1 VTSLSG
7 GALLAQPNLLTLE
20 EALEIAE
27 ARSQE
32 LVADASAASAAR
44 SLASAAAEGPDP
56 VLIAGI
62 NNLPITGP
70 DQFSLTN
77 DSMTMRSV
85 GVAREL
91 TRHDKRDAR
100 EAFHASEA
108 DVADAS
114 RVVALSDLERGT
126 ATTWLERY
134 YRDRVGEVLVVQRDQ
149 ATLQVEAADLAYRSG
164 LGSQSDSFAAR
175 SGLAEID
182 DRIAAATRDREIAT
196 TRLARWIGAAAD
208 RPLAP
213 PPSMSSVP
221 LTAADLEGE
230 LAHHP
235 EIALMLRREAVARA
249 DAEVARTAK
258 RSDWT
263 IEVMYSQR
271 GSDFSDM
278 MSLNVS
284 KPLQF
289 RESRRQDRELA
300 ARLATAEQMRA
311 EREEETRSHVAEA
324 RALLQGWQ
332 ANRQRLERYGSS
344 LVPLA
349 AERTAAATTAYR
361 GGKGSLGAVLDARV
375 AEIEARIRHIE
386 LELETAQLW
395 AELSYLVPAGH
406 RPAEP
411 GEEASR

>member
-1 VTSLSG
+1 
-7 GALLAQPNLLTLE
+7 
-20 EALEIAE
+20 
-27 ARSQE
+27 
-32 LVADASAASAAR
+32 
-44 SLASAAAEGPDP
+44 
-56 VLIAGI
+56 
-62 NNLPITGP
+62 
-70 DQFSLTN
+70 
-77 DSMTMRSV
+77 MTMRSV

>member
-1 VTSLSG
+1 
-7 GALLAQPNLLTLE
+7 
-20 EALEIAE
+20 
-27 ARSQE
+27 
-32 LVADASAASAAR
+32 
-44 SLASAAAEGPDP
+44 
-56 VLIAGI
+56 
-62 NNLPITGP
+62 
-70 DQFSLTN
+70 
-77 DSMTMRSV
+77 
-85 GVAREL
+85 
-91 TRHDKRDAR
+91 
-100 EAFHASEA
+100 
-108 DVADAS
+108 
-114 RVVALSDLERGT
+114 
-126 ATTWLERY
+126 
-134 YRDRVGEVLVVQRDQ
+134 
-149 ATLQVEAADLAYRSG
+149 
-164 LGSQSDSFAAR
+164 
-175 SGLAEID
+175 
-182 DRIAAATRDREIAT
+182 
-196 TRLARWIGAAAD
+196 
-208 RPLAP
+208 
-213 PPSMSSVP
+213 MSSVP

-349 AERTAAATTAYR
+349 VERTAAATTAYR

-411 GEEASR
+411 GEEVSR